1 MQNVPCQ
8 TSICSI
14 PSYKMGQYRGFLP
27 KQLQKLDLSYKMD
40 QDFFFF
46 FLKGRI
52 HFFSYFLKGK
62 IHFLVELHETELDYL
77 GYSR

>member
-46 FLKGRI
+46 FFEGKNP
-52 HFFSYFLKGK
+52 FFFIFFEGK
-62 IHFLVELHETELDYL
+62 NPF
-77 GYSR
+77 SS